1 MLCFPKTCDVLA
13 VFIQMWAE
21 RCSAKQNEYPSTDG
35 TTPPQYL
42 WRLHNL
48 LAACLISCIWS
59 VSNSSCWGGGL
70 KFAANKMH
78 LEVRR
83 ISATKKTKTGHP
95 RREQAGVERGAA
107 RHLDAF
113 CQVWEPL
120 PLASAS
126 LEQLGDLALP
136 SPGPAQASHRS
147 RCCRETHGGERK
159 NKAACRNN
167 FQKN

>member
-83 ISATKKTKTGHP
+83 ISATKKTGHP
-95 RREQAGVERGAA
+95 RREQAELNVGPLGIWMPSARFGSPYRERVPAWSRSETSLCCPLDLLRHPTGAAAAGRLMEERG
-107 RHLDAF
+107 RTRLR
-113 CQVWEPL
+113 V
-120 PLASAS
+120 
-126 LEQLGDLALP
+126 GII
-136 SPGPAQASHRS
+136 S
-147 RCCRETHGGERK
+147 RIT
-159 NKAACRNN
+159 N
-167 FQKN
+167 